1 MDRMKGMMW
10 AAVVLAV
17 SSLSAAPASGQQDG
31 LTEAF
36 GGCMDAS
43 GGVTFAMIDC
53 ISAEYERQDER
64 LNQLYQTLM
73 SSLDYERRETLRAA
87 QRAWIE
93 FRDANCDFYF
103 DPQGGTSARL
113 AANSCIM
120 SETAERADELVSF
133 TRAY

>member
-1 MDRMKGMMW
+1 
-10 AAVVLAV
+10 
-17 SSLSAAPASGQQDG
+17 
-31 LTEAF
+31 
-36 GGCMDAS
+36 
-43 GGVTFAMIDC
+43 MIEC

-73 SSLDYERRETLRAA
+73 TSLDYERRETLRAA

-103 DPQGGTSARL
+103 DPQGGTAARL
-113 AANSCIM
+113 AANGCIM

-133 TRAY
+133 TNAY